1 MSWLIQLK
9 KIKDVV
15 LFEAKALFEK
25 LDENETALMT
35 ILWNTILRKF
45 NTTSKSL
52 QSIDST
58 LYYSQRCYL

>member
-35 ILWNTILRKF
+35 ILWNTILQTF
-45 NTTSKSL
+45 IQLANICSL
-52 QSIDST
+52 LTVQ
-58 LYYSQRCYL
+58 